1 MPAYARRVGIV
12 LWKDLL
18 VERRSKESLNALLF
32 FGLLL
37 LFLFQ
42 FSLGPDRARLESALP
57 GLLWLGFVLAGLLG
71 LGRSFLAERENDCGE
86 GLLLTAGDKSAIYL
100 GKLAANICVMGVVE
114 IVILLLFG
122 LFFDVDLGRALPGL
136 AVILPL
142 GTVGLA
148 AVGTL
153 FAARHRPGARAGAAL
168 PRPAPARPGAGAPR
182 HRERDAGRPRRPAPR
197 RRRRLAPAP
206 RRRRHRLPRDRAPHL
221 RVRAGGMMPR
231 SAATRALG
239 WLALLGLLAG
249 LGLAFGYAPR
259 EAVQGNVQ
267 RIMYVHVPAVL
278 TAYLAFALVLV
289 GSIGYLASARAG
301 WDRLAAGAAELGVLF
316 TGITI
321 ASGSIWG
328 KPTWGT
334 WWTWDA
340 RLTSTAILFL
350 VYVGYLLLRAMVDEP
365 ERRGRFAAVVGI
377 VGAANIPIVHF
388 SVKWWR
394 ALHQPSTI
402 LGPEPSPIAAP
413 IAAALAANWAAFTLL
428 FVYLLVRR
436 IEIAR
441 LEEAAFLGG
450 VRAR

>member
-1 MPAYARRVGIV
+1 M
-12 LWKDLL
+12 
-18 VERRSKESLNALLF
+18 
-32 FGLLL
+32 
-37 LFLFQ
+37 
-42 FSLGPDRARLESALP
+42 
-57 GLLWLGFVLAGLLG
+57 
-71 LGRSFLAERENDCGE
+71 
-86 GLLLTAGDKSAIYL
+86 
-100 GKLAANICVMGVVE
+100 
-114 IVILLLFG
+114 
-122 LFFDVDLGRALPGL
+122 
-136 AVILPL
+136 
-142 GTVGLA
+142 
-148 AVGTL
+148 
-153 FAARHRPGARAGAAL
+153 
-168 PRPAPARPGAGAPR
+168 
-182 HRERDAGRPRRPAPR
+182 PRRP
-197 RRRRLAPAP
+197 LV
-206 RRRRHRLPRDRAPHL
+206 
-221 RVRAGGMMPR
+221 RV
-231 SAATRALG
+231 LG
-239 WLALLGLLAG
+239 WLALFALLVGLAM
-249 LGLAFGYAPR
+249 AFGYAPR

-289 GSIGYLASARAG
+289 GSIGYLASARPG
-301 WDRLAAGAAELGVLF
+301 WDRLAASAAELGVLF

-365 ERRGRFAAVVGI
+365 ERRARFAAVVGI

-413 IAAALAANWAAFTLL
+413 IALALLANWVAFTLL
-428 FVYLLVRR
+428 FAYFLARR
-436 IEIAR
+436 VEIAQ
-441 LEEAAFLGG
+441 LEEAALQGA